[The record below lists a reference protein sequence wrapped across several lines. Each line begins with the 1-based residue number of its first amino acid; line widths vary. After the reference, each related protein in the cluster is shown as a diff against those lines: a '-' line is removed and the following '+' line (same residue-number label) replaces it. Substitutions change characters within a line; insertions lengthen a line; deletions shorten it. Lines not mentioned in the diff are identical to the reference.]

1 MTRLT
6 DLEYL
11 KMACEVSKHARE
23 KGNHPFGAIL
33 VHENGDVVMEGE
45 NTVETEHD
53 ATGHAET
60 NLAKFASR
68 KFEQDYLG
76 KCTMFTSVE
85 PCAMCAGALYWTGIG
100 SLVFGITEH
109 RLLEMTGNHSDNPTM
124 ESEGCR
130 HILEMGQRDIPVTG
144 PINEIEEDVLEAH
157 KGFWD

>member
-1 MTRLT
+1 MARLS

-11 KMACEVSKHARE
+11 KMSCELSKRARE

-33 VHENGDVVMEGE
+33 VHENGEVVMEGE
-45 NTVETEHD
+45 NTCETEHD

-68 KFEQDYLG
+68 KFEKDYLA

-85 PCAMCAGALYWTGIG
+85 PCAMCSGALYWTGIG

-130 HILEMGQRDIPVTG
+130 HILEMGQRDISVTG